1 MKLIVVID
9 GDLLVT
15 EDPDQGMQGQKDAI
29 SQIVRRLGV
38 LLDNGH
44 ELVIVHG
51 NAPQVGYMLLRG
63 EAARH
68 VVHSLPLDICGADT
82 QGATGYMLQQA
93 ISNWLH
99 QHEIE
104 KEIVTLITQVEVNG
118 ADLISPP
125 YTKGIGPYFNW
136 ERVQADQHNRGWEFK
151 LFPGLGYQRVVPG
164 LMPKKVI
171 EATHVRHIL
180 ERGVIVIC
188 AGGGGI
194 PVRSDENGDLI
205 GVDAVVDKAYTC
217 VLLAAEIDCDLI
229 IFVSPRDRIV
239 GSYDLNL
246 TNGLQEIDLKKI
258 DTLIN
263 RYEMEDTMRHKL
275 IASKQFL
282 QQGGNKTVL
291 ILPPDQ
297 LGADPSSCCGVQLGS
312 EAYVTSFRSQ

>member
-1 MKLIVVID
+1 
-9 GDLLVT
+9 
-15 EDPDQGMQGQKDAI
+15 
-29 SQIVRRLGV
+29 
-38 LLDNGH
+38 
-44 ELVIVHG
+44 
-51 NAPQVGYMLLRG
+51 
-63 EAARH
+63 
-68 VVHSLPLDICGADT
+68 
-82 QGATGYMLQQA
+82 
-93 ISNWLH
+93 
-99 QHEIE
+99 
-104 KEIVTLITQVEVNG
+104 
-118 ADLISPP
+118 
-125 YTKGIGPYFNW
+125 
-136 ERVQADQHNRGWEFK
+136 VQADQHNRGWEFK

-171 EATHVRHIL
+171 EATQVRHML

-217 VLLAAEIDCDLI
+217 VLLAQEIDCDLI

-312 EAYVTSFRSQ
+312 EAYVTSFRSQL

>member
-1 MKLIVVID
+1 MKLVIAID

-15 EDPDQGMQGQKDAI
+15 ADPDQGMQGQKDSI
-29 SQIVRRLGV
+29 SQIVARLGV

-93 ISNWLH
+93 ISNWLRR
-99 QHEIE
+99 HEIE
-104 KEIVTLITQVEVNG
+104 KDIGTLITQVEVNS
-118 ADLISPP
+118 ADLVSAP

-136 ERVQADQHNRGWEFK
+136 ERVQAHQRNRGWEFK

-164 LMPKKVI
+164 LMPRRVI
-171 EATHVRHIL
+171 EAALVRHML
-180 ERGVIVIC
+180 ERNAIVIC

-194 PVRSDENGDLI
+194 PVRSNEAGDLV

-217 VLLAAEIDCDLI
+217 VLLAQEITCDLI

-246 TNGLQEIDLKKI
+246 AKGLQDIDLEKI
-258 DTLIN
+258 DSLIMGH
-263 RYEMEDTMRHKL
+263 EMEDTMRHKL
-275 IASKQFL
+275 IASKQYL
-282 QQGGNKTVL
+282 QQGGDKTVL

-297 LGADPSSCCGVQLGS
+297 LGSDPNLCCGVKLGS
-312 EAYVTSFRSQ
+312 EAYETNFRS

>member
-1 MKLIVVID
+1 VKLIVVID

-15 EDPDQGMQGQKDAI
+15 EDPDKGMQGQKDSI
-29 SQIVRRLGV
+29 SQIVGRLGV

-44 ELVIVHG
+44 ELVIIHG

-93 ISNWLH
+93 ISNWLRH
-99 QHEIE
+99 HGI
-104 KEIVTLITQVEVNG
+104 KKDIATLITQVEVND
-118 ADLISPP
+118 ADLASAP
-125 YTKGIGPYFNW
+125 YTKGIGPYFNF
-136 ERVQADQHNRGWEFK
+136 ERVQAYQLNRGWEFK

-164 LMPKKVI
+164 LMPKRVV
-171 EATHVRHIL
+171 EAALVRQML

-194 PVRSDENGDLI
+194 PVRPNEAGDLV

-217 VLLAAEIDCDLI
+217 VLLAQEIACDMV

-246 TNGLQEIDLKKI
+246 AKGLQDIDLEKI
-258 DTLIN
+258 DALIMG
-263 RYEMEDTMRHKL
+263 REMEDTMRHKL

-282 QQGGNKTVL
+282 QQGGEKTVL

-297 LGADPSSCCGVQLGS
+297 LGTDPGLCCGVKLGS
-312 EAYVTSFRSQ
+312 EAYVTNFRS